1 MKEKIKNWVLPLL
14 FGSAVAYMI
23 IDCYH
28 NADAFLYTVGF
39 FVYSLVLFIVFD
51 LIRKVKKVSGPL
63 YLALAFAVMYFTVY
77 NAMSMHYGGR
87 IAMSFNQ
94 WFYGAQTA
102 ETLVPAYSVALIFGG
117 GFFLVSILYY
127 FTQIIYRGFGTLFIM
142 LFPLVIY
149 AKRLDEI
156 QLLPMLAVLFFYIA
170 ILVHNRQMKSDKNA
184 VVVFNR
190 SYLASIGLF
199 AVAVI
204 VLTALFP
211 RPNVVS
217 KQEKDSGYFDSLAAK
232 APDSFSNT
240 SSSSGGM
247 LSDEII
253 MLVKSDRPLYLR
265 RESYD
270 FYSGGA
276 WHTDTSI
283 EQSYKIPNDWEKYVE
298 NTSNP
303 SLVKA
308 LSDYSES
315 LDENSDVFMYPSYNY
330 DFPTSKV
337 AEIKMVNNFR
347 PWYVL
352 APLNAYKVEETT
364 YKRCVHGEFRPLAN
378 SPYEKYTVGYS
389 VYYYPVTD
397 ELYSFCESLDIT
409 LDDQLSALQNAILS
423 TERNSEEYI
432 KLKNLITETEFV
444 SENVKLY
451 DNEVPSK
458 LVQLAEKIT
467 AGLSTPYEKAKALE
481 GYFTEENFEY
491 DPEYSPFDDSI
502 ENFVFDSKK
511 GACGDFATAMTL
523 MAKSVG
529 LKARYVEGFVVAEND
544 EDTSDLYIVRSLHS
558 HAYVEVYIPGA
569 GWLVF
574 EPTVPGFLDYSPDK
588 NQETGLLAYFKTV
601 LTIVIP
607 VGLVLFLI
615 FAFRRQISEL
625 IFSVRLIFSDNNKTV
640 ILCFNRL
647 VRKLSYKTKINS
659 DCTSVKQFLLLVGID
674 DENVYRFAELFEKVC
689 YGNYNADTSDKK
701 FCIEEY
707 KRIKRLISSKKSEI
721 ITF

>member
-1 MKEKIKNWVLPLL
+1 MKEKIKNRALPLL
-14 FGSAVAYMI
+14 FGSSVAYMI

-28 NADAFLYTVGF
+28 HADALLYTVGF

-51 LIRKVKKVSGPL
+51 LIRRVKKVSWLL
-63 YLALAFAVMYFTVY
+63 YLALAFGVMYFTVY

-102 ETLVPAYSVALIFGG
+102 ETVIPAYSVALIIGG
-117 GFFLVSILYY
+117 GFFLVSVLYY

-156 QLLPMLAVLFFYIA
+156 ELLPMLAVLFFYIA
-170 ILVHNRQMKSDKNA
+170 ILVHNRQMKADKNA
-184 VVVFNR
+184 VVVLNR
-190 SYLASIGLF
+190 SYLVSIGLF
-199 AVAVI
+199 VVAVI

-217 KQEKDSGYFDSLAAK
+217 KQEKDSGYFDSLASK

-240 SSSSGGM
+240 SSASGGM

-253 MLVKSDRPLYLR
+253 MYVKSDRPLYLR

-270 FYSGGA
+270 YYSGGA
-276 WHTDTSI
+276 WHTDTGI
-283 EQSYKIPNDWEKYVE
+283 EQSYKIPNDWGKYVV
-298 NTSNP
+298 NTSNA

-308 LSDYSES
+308 LSEYSEAQ
-315 LDENSDVFMYPSYNY
+315 DENSDVIMYPKPEF
-330 DFPTSKV
+330 DFPASKTV
-337 AEIKMVNNFR
+337 SIEMTDDFT
-347 PWYVL
+347 PWFVL

-364 YKRCVHGEFRPLAN
+364 YKRCIHGEFRPLAN
-378 SPYEKYTVGYS
+378 SPYERYRNGYEVS
-389 VYYYPVTD
+389 YYPVPG
-397 ELYSFCESLDIT
+397 ELYELCESLDIT
-409 LDDQLSALQNAILS
+409 LDDQLSALQSAILS
-423 TERNSEEYI
+423 TERNSEEYN
-432 KLKNLITETEFV
+432 KLENLLTETEFV
-444 SENVKLY
+444 RENVKLY

-458 LVQLAEKIT
+458 LAQLAEKIT
-467 AGLSTPYEKAKALE
+467 SGLSAPYEKAKALE

-529 LKARYVEGFVVAEND
+529 LKARYVEGFVVAEQN
-544 EDTSDLYIVRSLHS
+544 EDLSDLYIVRSLHS
-558 HAYVEVYIPGA
+558 HAYVEIYIPGA

-574 EPTVPGFLDYSPDK
+574 EPTVPGFLDYSPD
-588 NQETGLLAYFKTV
+588 NDQETDLLAYFKTI
-601 LTIVIP
+601 LIIVVP
-607 VGLVLFLI
+607 TGLALFLI
-615 FAFRRQISEL
+615 FVFRRQISEL
-625 IFSVRLIFSDNNKTV
+625 IFSVRLIFCDNNKTV

-647 VRKLSYKTKINS
+647 VKKLSYKTEINT
-659 DCTSVKQFLLLVGID
+659 DCTSVKQFLSLVEIN
-674 DENVYRFAELFEKVC
+674 DEDVYRFAELFEKVC
-689 YGNYNADTSDKK
+689 YGNHNADGSDKK
-701 FCIEEY
+701 FYIDEY
-707 KRIKRLISSKKSEI
+707 KRIKRCISSSKP
-721 ITF
+721 